1 MEGLTKNSRLSR
13 QGSRVRRHRSQEWQD
28 YSSSDNEDHHH
39 VDSRAYR
46 YPATADEPYEEQRT
60 PDNRKHGMERGRGR
74 GNINGRSYSHSSMEL
89 LTGRNYYSGSDE
101 GLEAVE
107 NDVIYQSS
115 TPPIL
120 NSSTAMP
127 PQGKYSGYG
136 SLPRQPNQDGTRE
149 QQQPSPHPNQQ
160 PSGGRE
166 SRRGSATALQN
177 ATPGTPRGRMSL
189 SLRRGP
195 SSSSTSDNNS
205 DATFTD
211 TEFHAGRRGLQS
223 QSVFGES
230 PPEPAP
236 PAVPPR
242 SMNAMHPME
251 ALGRRARLGYL
262 ESECESEPPYLPTM
276 LTSTLNAY
284 ASQEINTNSNPAK
297 SHLDEHPEDE
307 TELLSSGNRINSSE
321 NERIYSPPQQP
332 TPLPRADANSNT
344 GPIPPAKELPTGS
357 LHSST
362 TVATTISATTNNST
376 GSSNTGATY
385 SNPIPVF
392 CSTPSSTTGPMV
404 PIANCVNPQLIQPP
418 TAPPP
423 TSGTRRPF
431 KTTTSAFSASA
442 AMASSRFHFR
452 KNCSRKCTW
461 KIATI
466 VLTVVAV
473 ILSACVAYFAAVG
486 GIDDALDGASPC
498 IVVEDGRQSGGAT
511 GTPLSLLTKDVGH
524 VITPQPVCVVVP
536 RDISEY
542 EELLPGNE
550 DARTLQPQES
560 WNTFFSHPEASF
572 VRLNFSVPHS
582 SRLALLAR
590 KNAPPS
596 ITSYD
601 IMEVIGDELRRYV
614 RGTLPRQEVSFLHFL
629 EPGTWYFSIINDD
642 STSVGISFLPSLARD
657 VPTSCPNNCHHHG
670 NCHLGKC
677 HCFPG
682 YIGHDCA
689 DSVCPVHCSGRGRYL
704 QGSCRCES
712 GWKGTECN
720 VPVTE
725 CEVNDCNNQGVCI
738 AGKCKCRPGYK
749 GPHCEGVDCLD
760 PFCSGHGACVNGQ
773 CWCKTG
779 WRGVNCSEADNRLS
793 RCFPD
798 CNKHGVYDLE
808 SERCICF
815 DHWAGPDCSRV
826 SFVSPTVAKCGLD
839 CGSNG
844 QCEEGRCRCD
854 NGWTGARCDQKTC
867 DDRCHD
873 HGQCNNG
880 TCVCVQGWMG
890 THCTLEGCPDTC
902 GGVSRGQCVQ
912 EEGQWSCRCND
923 GWGGKDCKTK
933 QETKCADDK
942 DNDSDGLTDCAD
954 SECCLKEECKDSL
967 MCLSAPDPL
976 DILLR
981 KQPPAVTATF
991 YQKMKFLIE
1000 EDSVQSYAHRDEYS
1014 ESRVSVARGQVI
1026 NKEGTGLIGVRVSV
1040 ATDPQFGFTLTRVD
1054 GWFDILVNG
1063 GSAVTLQ
1070 FQRNPFHPIKRTVL
1084 VPWNDIVVM
1093 TPVVMSA
1100 LMDADSSSAPLSS
1113 NACLVHDYDH
1123 MKPIVYQT
1131 WRPVSE
1137 GGCTENSAI
1146 IAETQVLQESLSIPG
1161 SDLHLVYH
1169 SSHAHGYLSTIHL
1182 QLTPMNITSALRLV
1196 HLHIIIEGIFFV
1208 KAFEADPEIKF
1219 TYAWNKRNV
1228 YKQKVYGLTT
1238 ARVFVGYEY
1247 STCQG
1252 IIWTSHS
1259 MTLKGYDM
1267 DTSELG
1273 GWNLDI
1279 HHRYNFHEGVL
1290 QKGDGTTIY
1299 FKQQPRVISTLMGTG
1314 HQRPL
1319 LCPECNGMAKEAKLL
1334 APVALTSGPD
1344 GSVYVGDF
1352 NLIRRI
1358 TPNGQVYTVFRM
1370 RTTDM
1375 STHYHITL
1383 SPTDGHLYIS
1393 DPERHQILRINS
1405 LDKVE
1410 DPESNYDVVV
1420 GSGDRC
1426 LPRDRDNCGDG
1437 KPALEARLSYPKGMA
1452 VAVDNTLFFADGSN
1466 IRMVDSRGI
1475 IHTLIGDHHH
1485 KRQWRP
1491 IPCSGTLKVEEAKLR
1506 WPTDLAINPLD
1517 NSLYFIDD
1525 HMVLKLT
1532 QDHRVMVIA
1541 GHPVYCRPQPS
1552 HLRTRITGGNLLW
1565 SLIGFTFSPTGTMYL
1580 AEVDAKNVHRVRM
1593 LTSDGELLHFA
1604 GREGLCD
1611 CEWQN
1616 CTCSSKDEGQL
1627 AVDTRLLSVTS
1638 LTVTGDGVVHI
1649 ADQGNLKILSA
1660 IPYIPAADTNQEYQI
1675 SFPEHH
1681 EIYVFNK
1688 YGQHI
1693 TTRNVLTGMTMYNFH
1708 YNVNTSFGKLS
1719 AVTDASGNKMAFL
1732 RDQGNSLHTIETARG
1747 QKCRVQMGKQG
1758 TLEVFVDPD
1767 NMETVF
1773 DYDSNGLLV
1782 SRSDAAGRS
1791 FFYLYDE
1798 NGRLTQVI
1806 KPSGQEIFLTFD
1818 LGPDGASVVS
1828 TDQNKGEHSVVTVK
1842 GNTVVSQQGSSAVK
1856 TTIHQDGVIEVET
1869 PWQQGLVWESMPH
1882 PVLMGSLPVQ
1892 AGMFPVPLRLTSFE
1906 GEDKNTVSSWNYE
1919 IKYKD
1924 NNITAVERILAIND
1938 TQLLTV
1944 EYDWNAGREIVYNS
1958 SRRPFLVVQ
1967 YDGFSRPVQWLPTDT
1982 RLPLNLNYERLGR
1995 LSTWQQGALSETYA
2009 YDRMGHLTEVK
2020 SPDAPAMKFNYESKT
2035 RPAKITL
2042 PSGRIFTYHY
2052 DENGG
2057 LKYVITPNGTRHTFS
2072 AYVSIGFYKL
2082 LYTPPGNTGSYVVH
2096 FNDQKLPLLKTYPG
2110 DLGRALYRYDDR
2122 MMLTAIVYG
2131 GGMIE
2136 RNYSDTGFLNFEA
2149 WKTQD
2154 VDIISEFTYKGS
2166 SLIRW
2171 KMKFNSP
2178 FLLTNA
2184 VFTYSYDSMQRLV
2197 MIVPKIGNA
2206 QLLPLEF
2213 STNLTTGRKEQI
2225 GPFRCYERFHNE
2237 SIISDGVAS
2246 VTRQIDSLYR
2256 LKFLS
2261 IVISDKEVYRIDMQY
2276 DNRNA
2281 VTQSKIYMK
2290 HLGVSKVR
2298 VQNYSYDEDGQLV
2311 EMVGRDHWKFHYDV
2325 NGNMVTMQYM
2335 GNKIDIQHV
2344 TGDRIVSFGETPY
2357 VLDGRGFVIQRGEER
2372 LVYNTKRQLTRA
2384 FRVGRYDIDYY
2395 YDGRGRLS
2403 VRKDNVGNVTQFFY
2417 ADPEK
2422 PFSVSHIYNN
2432 ADGRTI
2438 TLMYDDRNYPM
2449 FILLNKESFYI
2460 ATDHTGSPLLVY
2472 DVYGDVVKEIHRGPY
2487 GHVLFDSNPNF
2498 YLPVDFQ
2505 GGLLDPMTGLIHFG
2519 DRVYDSL
2526 VGQWMT
2532 PGWDDI
2538 LKALPN
2544 PKRFH
2549 LYRFNE
2555 NDPVNVNHGLK
2566 NKLDLKEWIHYQG
2579 INLDT
2584 LDLAAKEVYN
2594 RGSQLSNCV
2603 DFEPLFID
2611 LPTVPLISGLT
2622 CSVQQKLLRFAQLT
2636 SVQKSKVKR
2645 EQLYDSALPKI
2656 STHNV
2661 PFGKG
2666 ITVSNIN
2673 GRAVVRA
2680 SARAEIIRKDVF
2692 SAVFNN
2698 CHILDLHL
2706 TFHGLDVFYLVKDNT
2721 RRVGDDLNQLQRL
2734 GNSAVNTTVHESKQE
2749 EIDGLPPSNQPHQV
2763 DVRIHSHHAIL
2774 NIRYGTSPEKE
2785 RQRLLRHAKRQ
2796 AVSKRWSQERDII
2809 SSNQRGPL
2817 KWSEKEKEQIL
2828 STGQASGYRGE
2839 YYHDVSLYPE
2849 LADDPSNI
2857 YFHKNNDRHNKR

>member
-1 MEGLTKNSRLSR
+1 
-13 QGSRVRRHRSQEWQD
+13 
-28 YSSSDNEDHHH
+28 
-39 VDSRAYR
+39 
-46 YPATADEPYEEQRT
+46 
-60 PDNRKHGMERGRGR
+60 
-74 GNINGRSYSHSSMEL
+74 
-89 LTGRNYYSGSDE
+89 
-101 GLEAVE
+101 
-107 NDVIYQSS
+107 
-115 TPPIL
+115 
-120 NSSTAMP
+120 
-127 PQGKYSGYG
+127 
-136 SLPRQPNQDGTRE
+136 
-149 QQQPSPHPNQQ
+149 
-160 PSGGRE
+160 
-166 SRRGSATALQN
+166 
-177 ATPGTPRGRMSL
+177 
-189 SLRRGP
+189 
-195 SSSSTSDNNS
+195 
-205 DATFTD
+205 
-211 TEFHAGRRGLQS
+211 
-223 QSVFGES
+223 
-230 PPEPAP
+230 
-236 PAVPPR
+236 
-242 SMNAMHPME
+242 
-251 ALGRRARLGYL
+251 
-262 ESECESEPPYLPTM
+262 
-276 LTSTLNAY
+276 
-284 ASQEINTNSNPAK
+284 
-297 SHLDEHPEDE
+297 
-307 TELLSSGNRINSSE
+307 
-321 NERIYSPPQQP
+321 
-332 TPLPRADANSNT
+332 
-344 GPIPPAKELPTGS
+344 
-357 LHSST
+357 
-362 TVATTISATTNNST
+362 
-376 GSSNTGATY
+376 
-385 SNPIPVF
+385 
-392 CSTPSSTTGPMV
+392 MV

-418 TAPPP
+418 TAPP
-423 TSGTRRPF
+423 TTHRRPF
-431 KTTTSAFSASA
+431 KATPSGVFSASA
-442 AMASSRFHFR
+442 AMASSRFHIR
-452 KNCSRKCTW
+452 KNCSKKCTW
-461 KIATI
+461 KIAAI
-466 VLTVVAV
+466 VLAVVAV
-473 ILSACVAYFAAVG
+473 ILSACVTYFAAVG
-486 GIDDALDGASPC
+486 RMQKGIDGTTPC
-498 IVVEDGRQSGGAT
+498 IVVEDGRSYVSST

-524 VITPQPVCVVVP
+524 VITPQPICVVVP
-536 RDISEY
+536 RDVSEY
-542 EELLPGNE
+542 EELPPGHE
-550 DARTLQPQES
+550 DSRTLQPQES

-572 VRLNFSVPHS
+572 MRFNFSVPHG

-590 KNAPPS
+590 KNEPPS
-596 ITSYD
+596 ITTYD

-614 RGTLPRQEVSFLHFL
+614 RATLVMVEQISFLHFL
-629 EPGTWYFSIINDD
+629 EPGTWYLSIINDD
-642 STSVGISFLPSLARD
+642 STPVGVSFYPTLARD

-689 DSVCPVHCSGRGRYL
+689 DSVCPVHCSGHGRYV
-704 QGSCRCES
+704 QGSCRCEV

-725 CEVNDCNNQGVCI
+725 CEVLDCNNQGMCV
-738 AGKCKCRPGYK
+738 AGKCQCRPGYK
-749 GPHCEGVDCLD
+749 GHHCEEVDCVD
-760 PFCSGHGACVNGQ
+760 PYCAGHGACVSGQ

-779 WRGVNCSEADNRLS
+779 WRGINCSEADNRLS

-808 SERCICF
+808 TEKCVCF
-815 DHWAGPDCSRV
+815 DHWAGPECSR
-826 SFVSPTVAKCGLD
+826 AKCGLD
-839 CGSNG
+839 CGKNG
-844 QCEEGRCRCD
+844 QCEEGRCRCEV
-854 NGWTGARCDQKTC
+854 GWSGPKCDRKTC

-890 THCTLEGCPDTC
+890 THCTLEGCPGSC
-902 GGVSRGQCVQ
+902 GGMSKGQCVY
-912 EEGQWSCRCND
+912 EEGQWNCRCED
-923 GWGGKDCKTK
+923 GWGGPDCTTP
-933 QETKCADDK
+933 QETSCLDDK
-942 DNDSDGLTDCAD
+942 DNDSDGLIDCAD
-954 SECCLKEECKDSL
+954 SECCIKDVCKDSL

-981 KQPPAVTATF
+981 KQPPAVTASF

-1014 ESRVSVARGQVI
+1014 ESQFWTAFAKSRVSVARGQVI

-1040 ATDPQFGFTLTRVD
+1040 ATDPQFGFTLTRPD

-1063 GSAVTLQ
+1063 GSAITLQ

-1093 TPVVMSA
+1093 EPVVMSA
-1100 LMDADSSSAPLSS
+1100 LTDTDSSSLSQQPES
-1113 NACLVHDYDH
+1113 CDDHDYDH
-1123 MKPIVYQT
+1123 TKPIVYQT

-1137 GGCTENSAI
+1137 GGCTQSSAI

-1182 QLTPMNITSALRLV
+1182 QLTPSNITSTLRLV
-1196 HLHIIIEGIFFV
+1196 HLRIIIEGIFFE
-1208 KAFEADPEIKF
+1208 KFFEADPEIKF

-1247 STCQG
+1247 RTCRDV
-1252 IIWTSHS
+1252 IWTAHS

-1299 FKQQPRVISTLMGTG
+1299 FRQQPRVISTLMGTG
-1314 HQRPL
+1314 HQRPM
-1319 LCPECNGMAKEAKLL
+1319 LCPECNGMAREARLL

-1358 TPNGQVYTVFRM
+1358 TTSGQVYTIFRM

-1393 DPERHQILRINS
+1393 DPERHQILRIHS

-1410 DPESNYDVVV
+1410 DPESNFDVVV

-1452 VAVDNTLFFADGSN
+1452 VAVDNTLYFADGSN

-1491 IPCSGTLKVEEAKLR
+1491 IPCSGTLKLEEAKLR

-1532 QDHRVMVIA
+1532 QDRRVMVIA
-1541 GHPVYCRPQPS
+1541 GHPVYCRPQQS
-1552 HLRTRITGGNLLW
+1552 QLRTRISGGNMLW

-1593 LTSDGELLHFA
+1593 LTPDGELLHFA

-1616 CTCSSKDEGQL
+1616 CSCSTKEEGQL

-1638 LTVTGDGVVHI
+1638 ITVTGDGVVHI
-1649 ADQGNLKILSA
+1649 ADQGTLKILSA
-1660 IPYIPAADTNQEYQI
+1660 IPYLPSQDTNNEFQI

-1693 TTRNVLTGMTMYNFH
+1693 TTKNVLTGKTVYNFH

-1719 AVTDASGNKMAFL
+1719 AVTDASGNKVAFL

-1747 QKCRVQMGKQG
+1747 QKCRVQMGKQV

-1773 DYDSNGLLV
+1773 DYDSNGLLT

-1791 FFYLYDE
+1791 FFYVYDL
-1798 NGRLTQVI
+1798 NGRLSQVI
-1806 KPSGQEIFLTFD
+1806 KPSGQETVLTFD

-1828 TDQNKGEHSVVTVK
+1828 TDQNKGEQSVVTVK
-1842 GNTVVSQQGSSAVK
+1842 GNTVVSQQGAAPVE

-1869 PWQQGLVWESMPH
+1869 PWQQGLVWESAPH
-1882 PVLMGSLPVQ
+1882 PVLTGTLPVQ
-1892 AGMFPVPLRLTSFE
+1892 AGMFPIPLRLTSFE
-1906 GEDKNTVSSWNYE
+1906 GDETSTVSSWSYD
-1919 IKYKD
+1919 IKFNKKD
-1924 NNITAVERILAIND
+1924 KERTVVAVERALVVND

-1944 EYDWNAGREIVYNS
+1944 EYDWVAGREILYNS

-1967 YDGFSRPVQWLPTDT
+1967 YDSFSRPVQWLPTDT
-1982 RLPLNLNYERLGR
+1982 RLPLNLMYERLGR
-1995 LSTWQQGALSETYA
+1995 LSGWQQGPLSETYA
-2009 YDRMGHLTEVK
+2009 YDRMGHLTEIK
-2020 SPDAPAMKFNYESKT
+2020 SPDNSAMKYSYELKT
-2035 RPAKITL
+2035 TPAKITL
-2042 PSGRIFTYHY
+2042 PSGRKFTYHY
-2052 DENGG
+2052 DDNGG
-2057 LKYVITPNGTRHTFS
+2057 LKYVTTPKGSHHTFT

-2096 FNDQKLPLLKTYPG
+2096 FNDQRLPLLKTYPG
-2110 DLGRALYRYDDR
+2110 DLGRALYRYDEK
-2122 MMLTAIVYG
+2122 MMLTSIVYG
-2131 GGMIE
+2131 GGKIE
-2136 RNYSDTGFLNFEA
+2136 RNYSASGFINFEA

-2154 VDIISEFTYKGS
+2154 VEIISEFTYRGS
-2166 SLIRW
+2166 SLTRW

-2178 FLLTNA
+2178 FPLTNA
-2184 VFTYSYDSMQRLV
+2184 VFTYTYDGMQRPLTV
-2197 MIVPKIGNA
+2197 VAKIGNV
-2206 QLLPLEF
+2206 QLQPLEF
-2213 STNLTTGRKEQI
+2213 ITNMTTGRKEQI

-2246 VTRQIDSLYR
+2246 VTRQVDSLYR

-2261 IVISDKEVYRIDMQY
+2261 IVISDKEVYRVDMQY
-2276 DNRNA
+2276 DNRNL

-2311 EMVGRDHWKFHYDV
+2311 EMVGRDHWKFNYDP

-2335 GNKIDIQHV
+2335 GNKIDILNDA
-2344 TGDRIVSFGETPY
+2344 GDRIVSFGETPY
-2357 VLDGRGFVIQRGEER
+2357 VLDGRGFVTQRGEER
-2372 LVYNTKRQLTRA
+2372 FVYNTKRQLTRA

-2417 ADPEK
+2417 ADPSQ
-2422 PFSVSHIYNN
+2422 PFAVTHIYNN

-2438 TLMYDDRNYPM
+2438 TLLYDDRNYPM
-2449 FILLNKESFYI
+2449 FILLNKETFYI

-2505 GGLLDPMTGLIHFG
+2505 GGLLDPMTGLIHFA

-2538 LKALPN
+2538 LRTLSN
-2544 PKRFH
+2544 PKRLH

-2555 NDPVNVNHGLK
+2555 NDPVNVNPGLK
-2566 NKLDLKEWIHYQG
+2566 NKLDLKEWILYQG
-2579 INLDT
+2579 INLET
-2584 LDLAAKEVYN
+2584 LDLAANEVYSRLPYEPMN
-2594 RGSQLSNCV
+2594 T
-2603 DFEPLFID
+2603 DFQPLHLD
-2611 LPTVPLISGLT
+2611 LPSVPLISGLT
-2622 CSVQQKLLRFAQLT
+2622 CSVQQKLQTFSRLT
-2636 SVQKSKVKR
+2636 SVHTSKVKR
-2645 EQLYDSALPKI
+2645 EQLCDSSLPKI

-2666 ITVSNIN
+2666 ITVSSVN

-2706 TFHGLDVFYLVKDNT
+2706 TFHGQDVFYLVKDST
-2721 RRVGDDLNQLQRL
+2721 YRVGDDLNQLQRL
-2734 GNSAVNTTVHESKQE
+2734 GSSAVNTSVHESKQE
-2749 EIDGLPPSNQPHQV
+2749 EGEVAKQGPGHQHQV

-2774 NIRYGTSPEKE
+2774 NIRYGTTPDKE

-2796 AVSKRWSQERDII
+2796 AVSHRWSQERDII

-2817 KWSEKEKEQIL
+2817 KWTEREKEQIL
-2828 STGQASGYRGE
+2828 SSGYASGYSGE
-2839 YYHDVSLYPE
+2839 YFHEVSSYPE

-2857 YFHKNNDRHNKR
+2857 VFHKNERHNKR

>member
-1 MEGLTKNSRLSR
+1 MEGLAKSTRLNR

-28 YSSSDNEDHHH
+28 YSSSDNEEHHH

-46 YPATADEPYEEQRT
+46 YPSTEDTYEDQRGSES
-60 PDNRKHGMERGRGR
+60 RKLGLERGRGR
-74 GNINGRSYSHSSMEL
+74 GNGSGRSYSHSSMEL
-89 LTGRNYYSGSDE
+89 LTGRNYFSGSDGE
-101 GLEAVE
+101 LEVSA
-107 NDVIYQSS
+107 NDIVYPPGAISVMNS
-115 TPPIL
+115 VTPTSAP
-120 NSSTAMP
+120 
-127 PQGKYSGYG
+127 GKYNAYG
-136 SLPRQPNQDGTRE
+136 SLPRQPNQGGVRD
-149 QQQPSPHPNQQ
+149 QSQVSNKQNQQ
-160 PSGGRE
+160 PQGGRE
-166 SRRGSATALQN
+166 SRSGSTTGLQGNN
-177 ATPGTPRGRMSL
+177 ANSSKGRMSL

-211 TEFHAGRRGLQS
+211 TEFNARRQGGLQS

-242 SMNAMHPME
+242 SMNGMHPME

-284 ASQEINTNSNPAK
+284 ASQDLNSNPNLSK
-297 SHLDEHPEDE
+297 SHIEDASE
-307 TELLSSGNRINSSE
+307 NSSELISSVNRMNSLE
-321 NERIYSPPQQP
+321 NERIYSPPQQ
-332 TPLPRADANSNT
+332 TPSLQHGDLNSSKPPNLPNKDI
-344 GPIPPAKELPTGS
+344 PIGS

-376 GSSNTGATY
+376 SSSNTGATY

-404 PIANCVNPQLIQPP
+404 PITNCVNPQLIQPP
-418 TAPPP
+418 TAPP
-423 TSGTRRPF
+423 TTATRRPF
-431 KTTTSAFSASA
+431 KATSAFSATA

-461 KIATI
+461 KIATFALAFVTI
-466 VLTVVAV
+466 V
-473 ILSACVAYFAAVG
+473 LSACVAYFAAVG
-486 GIDDALDGASPC
+486 GIDEALEGNSPC
-498 IVVEDGRQSGGAT
+498 IVVEDGRHSGSGST
-511 GTPLSLLTKDVGH
+511 GTPLSLLTKDVGR
-524 VITPQPVCVVVP
+524 ITLPQPICTVVP

-542 EELLPGNE
+542 EELPPGNE
-550 DARTLQPQES
+550 DSRTLQPQES

-572 VRLNFSVPHS
+572 VRLNFSMPHN

-590 KNAPPS
+590 KNEPPS

-601 IMEVIGDELRRYV
+601 IMEVIGDEMRRYV
-614 RGTLPRQEVSFLHFL
+614 RAALPRQEISFLHFL

-642 STSVGISFLPSLARD
+642 STAIGVSFQPSLARD

-689 DSVCPVHCSGRGRYL
+689 DSVCPVHCNGHGRYV
-704 QGSCRCES
+704 QGICRCET
-712 GWKGTECN
+712 GWKGAECN

-725 CEVNDCNNQGVCI
+725 CEVMDCNNQGFCVG
-738 AGKCKCRPGYK
+738 GKCQCRAGYK
-749 GPHCEGVDCLD
+749 GHHCEEVDCLD
-760 PFCSGHGACVNGQ
+760 PSCTGHGACVNGQ

-798 CNKHGVYDLE
+798 CSKHGVYDLE
-808 SERCICF
+808 TESCICF
-815 DHWAGPDCSRV
+815 DHWAGSDCSR
-826 SFVSPTVAKCGLD
+826 AKCGLD
-839 CGSNG
+839 CGNNG

-854 NGWTGARCDQKTC
+854 PGWSGARCDQKTC
-867 DDRCHD
+867 DNRCHD
-873 HGQCNNG
+873 HGQCKNG

-890 THCTLEGCPDTC
+890 THCTLEGCPDNC
-902 GGVSRGQCVQ
+902 GGVSKGQCVQ
-912 EEGQWSCRCND
+912 EEGQWSCRCED
-923 GWGGKDCKTK
+923 GWGGSDCKTR
-933 QETKCADDK
+933 QETSCIDDK
-942 DNDSDGLTDCAD
+942 DNDQDGLVDCAD
-954 SECCLKEECKDSL
+954 SECCIRDVCKDSL

-1040 ATDPQFGFTLTRVD
+1040 ATDPQFGFTLTRPD

-1093 TPVVMSA
+1093 QPVVMSA
-1100 LMDADSSSAPLSS
+1100 VIDPEPVPKSMSTDA
-1113 NACLVHDYDH
+1113 CHEHDYDY

-1137 GGCTENSAI
+1137 GGCTENSAV

-1182 QLTPMNITSALRLV
+1182 QLTPSNISLTLRLV
-1196 HLHIIIEGIFFV
+1196 HLHIIIEGIFFERI
-1208 KAFEADPEIKF
+1208 FEADPDIKF
-1219 TYAWNKRNV
+1219 TYAWSKRNV

-1238 ARVFVGYEY
+1238 ARVFVGYDY
-1247 STCQG
+1247 INCPG

-1259 MTLKGYDM
+1259 MTIKGYDM
-1267 DTSELG
+1267 ETSELG

-1299 FKQQPRVISTLMGTG
+1299 FKQQPRVITALMGTG
-1314 HQRPL
+1314 HQRPM
-1319 LCPECNGMAKEAKLL
+1319 LCPECNGIAKEARLL

-1393 DPERHQILRINS
+1393 DPERHQILRIHS

-1410 DPESNYDVVV
+1410 DLESNFDVVV

-1452 VAVDNTLFFADGSN
+1452 VAVDNRMYFADGSN

-1475 IHTLIGDHHH
+1475 IHTMIGDHHH

-1491 IPCSGTLKVEEAKLR
+1491 IPCTGTLKIEEAKLR

-1532 QDHRVMVIA
+1532 QDQRVMVIA
-1541 GHPVYCRPQPS
+1541 GHPVYCRPQNNRLKS
-1552 HLRTRITGGNLLW
+1552 RITGGNLLW

-1580 AEVDAKNVHRVRM
+1580 AEVDSKNVHRIRM

-1604 GREGLCD
+1604 GREGVCD
-1611 CEWQN
+1611 CDWQN
-1616 CTCSSKDEGQL
+1616 CTCSSREEGQL

-1638 LTVTGDGVVHI
+1638 ITVTGDGVVHI

-1660 IPYIPAADTNQEYQI
+1660 IPYLPIADSNQEFQI

-1693 TTRNVLTGMTMYNFH
+1693 TTKNILTGRTVYNFH

-1719 AVTDASGNKMAFL
+1719 AVTDASGNKIAFL

-1747 QKCRVQMGKQG
+1747 QKCRVQMGKQSI
-1758 TLEVFVDPD
+1758 LEVFVDPD

-1773 DYDSNGLLV
+1773 DYDSNGLLT

-1791 FFYLYDE
+1791 FFYVYDE
-1798 NGRLTQVI
+1798 NGRLTQVV
-1806 KPSGQEIFLTFD
+1806 KPSGQETVLTFD
-1818 LGPDGASVVS
+1818 LGPDGASVIA
-1828 TDQNKGEHSVVTVK
+1828 TDQNKGEHSMVTVK
-1842 GNTVVSQQGSSAVK
+1842 GNTVVSQQGPVLIK

-1869 PWQQGLVWESMPH
+1869 PWQQGLVWESVPH
-1882 PVLMGSLPVQ
+1882 PVLMGTLPVQ
-1892 AGMFPVPLRLTSFE
+1892 AGMFPVPLRLTSFD
-1906 GEDKNTVSSWNYE
+1906 EDDENTMSSWNYD
-1919 IKYKD
+1919 IKYNRKD
-1924 NNITAVERILAIND
+1924 KEKTIAAVERVLVVNE
-1938 TQLLTV
+1938 TQILTV
-1944 EYDWNAGREIVYNS
+1944 EYDWVAGREILYNS

-1982 RLPLNLNYERLGR
+1982 RLPLNLMYERLGR
-1995 LSTWQQGALSETYA
+1995 LSGWQQGSLSETYS
-2009 YDRMGHLTEVK
+2009 YDRMGHLTEIK
-2020 SPDAPAMKFNYESKT
+2020 NPDVSAMKFSYDLKT
-2035 RPAKITL
+2035 MPAKISL
-2042 PSGRIFTYHY
+2042 PSGRKFTYHY

-2057 LKYVITPNGTRHTFS
+2057 LKYVTTPKGTRHTFT

-2110 DLGRALYRYDDR
+2110 DLGRALYCYDNR
-2122 MMLTAIVYG
+2122 MMLTSIVYG
-2131 GGMIE
+2131 GGKIE
-2136 RNYSDTGFLNFEA
+2136 RNYSAAGFINYEA
-2149 WKTQD
+2149 WRTQD
-2154 VDIISEFTYKGS
+2154 VDIISEFQYKGA
-2166 SLIRW
+2166 SLARW
-2171 KMKFNSP
+2171 RMKFNSP
-2178 FLLTNA
+2178 FPLTNA
-2184 VFTYSYDSMQRLV
+2184 VFTYTFDGMQRLV
-2197 MIVPKIGNA
+2197 LIVPKIGNMPL
-2206 QLLPLEF
+2206 QPLEF
-2213 STNLTTGRKEQI
+2213 STNMTTGRKEQI

-2237 SIISDGVAS
+2237 SVVSDGVAS
-2246 VTRQIDSLYR
+2246 ITRQVDPLYR

-2261 IVISDKEVYRIDMQY
+2261 IVISDKEVYRVDMQY

-2281 VTQSKIYMK
+2281 VTQSKIFMK

-2311 EMVGRDHWKFHYDV
+2311 EMVGRDHWKFHYDQ

-2335 GNKIDIQHV
+2335 GNKIDILHDN
-2344 TGDRIVSFGETPY
+2344 GDRIVSFGETPY
-2357 VLDGRGFVIQRGEER
+2357 VLDGRGFVTQRGEER
-2372 LVYNTKRQLTRA
+2372 FVYNTKRQLTRA
-2384 FRVGRYDIDYY
+2384 FRIGRYDIDYY

-2417 ADPEK
+2417 AHPEDPYA
-2422 PFSVSHIYNN
+2422 VTHIYNN

-2438 TLMYDDRNYPM
+2438 TLMYDDRKYPM

-2532 PGWDDI
+2532 PGWNEI
-2538 LKALPN
+2538 LKSLSN
-2544 PKRFH
+2544 PKRLH

-2555 NDPVNVNHGLK
+2555 NDPVNINHGLQ
-2566 NKLDLKEWIHYQG
+2566 NKLDLKGWIRYQG

-2584 LDLAAKEVYN
+2584 LDLAANEIYN
-2594 RGSQLSNCV
+2594 RSPYDLSSI
-2603 DFEPLFID
+2603 DFEPLHLD

-2622 CSVQQKLLRFAQLT
+2622 CSVQQKLLKFARLT
-2636 SVQKSKVKR
+2636 SVQKSKVKT
-2645 EQLYDSALPKI
+2645 EQLFDPSLPKI
-2656 STHNV
+2656 STLNV

-2666 ITVSNIN
+2666 ITVSNVN

-2706 TFHGLDVFYLVKDNT
+2706 SFHGQDVFYLVKDNT

-2734 GNSAVNTTVHESKQE
+2734 GNSAVNTTVHESKLE
-2749 EIDGLPPSNQPHQV
+2749 EGEGHAASNQQHQV
-2763 DVRIHSHHAIL
+2763 DVRIHSNHAIL
-2774 NIRYGTSPEKE
+2774 NIRYGTTAEKE

-2796 AVSKRWSQERDII
+2796 AVSQRWSQERDII

-2817 KWSEKEKEQIL
+2817 KWTEREKEQIL
-2828 STGQASGYRGE
+2828 STGFANGYRGE
-2839 YYHDVSLYPE
+2839 YYHDVNLYPE
-2849 LADDPSNI
+2849 LADDPSNVV
-2857 YFHKNNDRHNKR
+2857 FHKNNEKHRKR